1 MVRAGGGRLSDV
13 GPLGVFCLG
22 LAVQDTIYQ
31 MTALPDGPGKLRATA
46 RHEVGGGPA
55 ANAAVTVARLGAPAW
70 FAGRLGDDATGAAIA
85 RDLAAEGVDTG
96 AVMRCAGH
104 GSAASVVLVDA
115 RGERQIVTHA
125 PPLPTG
131 TAGLRLDLAHAGAVL
146 CDCAWPEGAALLIA
160 AATARGL
167 PSVLDAD
174 VTRHDLSLVAG
185 LIGAA
190 SHVVFSR
197 PGLRQFAGT
206 DDIAAGLAAAAAL
219 RPGAAHA
226 LLAVTDG
233 ADGLHAW
240 AGGGPLA
247 RSRPPRVRAVD
258 TTGAGDAFHGALA
271 LGLANGWD
279 CARAIRLA
287 HAVAALKCTRPGGRA
302 GLPDRAAL
310 AAFAPEL
317 VPICAPRPEVLP
329 HDAAHPA

>member
-1 MVRAGGGRLSDV
+1 MAGGGRLSDT
-13 GPLGVFCLG
+13 GPPGVFCLG
-22 LAVQDTIYQ
+22 LAVQDTIFE
-31 MTALPDGPGKLRATA
+31 MPALPDGPGKLRATA
-46 RHEVGGGPA
+46 RREVGGGPA

-70 FAGRLGDDATGAAIA
+70 FAGRLGDDATGDAIA
-85 RDLAAEGVDTG
+85 RDLTAEGVDTG
-96 AVMRCAGH
+96 AVLRFAGH
-104 GSAASVVLVDA
+104 RSAASVVLVDG

-125 PPLPTG
+125 PPLP
-131 TAGLRLDLAHAGAVL
+131 AGADALRLDLAGAGAVL
-146 CDCAWPEGAALLIA
+146 CDCSWPEGAALLIA
-160 AATARGL
+160 AAAARGI
-167 PSVLDAD
+167 PSILDAD

-197 PGLRQFAGT
+197 PGLRQFART

-219 RPGAAHA
+219 RPGAAHN

-233 ADGLHAW
+233 AEGLHVW
-240 AGGGPLA
+240 AASDPPA
-247 RSRPPRVRAVD
+247 RSLPPRVRAVD

-279 CARAIRLA
+279 CARAILLA
-287 HAVAALKCTRPGGRA
+287 HAVAALKCSRPGGRA

-317 VPICAPRPEVLP
+317 APLCAPRPEVLP